1 MTTLAV
7 SQTNHTTAISNCTN
21 HASRSWVQVHFW
33 YSFVVKIYHV
43 ISVFLCGVS
52 FISFVEPQFLLYVSR
67 KLQHF
72 LFMDGIIYVCMPG
85 VFHSTEKDNA
95 AWLCDSV
102 IVVFISLWKLKFLAY
117 LLNVTRFVMRFI
129 RKCCV
134 FCSWQCPSRIELL
147 RRWVYNAA
155 QGRKRKTLPVSKESS
170 AVCS

>member
-1 MTTLAV
+1 M
-7 SQTNHTTAISNCTN
+7 
-21 HASRSWVQVHFW
+21 
-33 YSFVVKIYHV
+33 KIYRGT
-43 ISVFLCGVS
+43 SVFLCGVS

-134 FCSWQCPSRIELL
+134 FCSWQCPSHIESVTPLGV
-147 RRWVYNAA
+147 RRGTGKEEENSSGF
-155 QGRKRKTLPVSKESS
+155 QGIQCGMFIKLWNRYMTTCSYAIQPIFSAKHVINFHILTLV
-170 AVCS
+170 